1 MYYVIK
7 KECRTDELKHI
18 LDMQFP
24 SQFSRIVDIL
34 ESLTSYGIDIEE
46 VAERFN
52 KEFPDYLDNY
62 IESRKEVK
70 RKYVDK

>member
-7 KECRTDELKHI
+7 KECRTDELKYI
-18 LDMQFP
+18 LDVQFP
-24 SQFSRIVDIL
+24 KQFSRIVDIL
-34 ESLTSYGIDIEE
+34 ESLTNYGIDIEE

-52 KEFPDYLDNY
+52 KEFPGYLDNY
-62 IESRKEVK
+62 IESRKEVE